1 MDVGTYIAVFCESD
15 RINQGRMRFQ
25 RLHRALRLGAR
36 FDKVYERD
44 PDLLDLLLQTIE
56 TVQLSLNILVQLTD
70 YGRLA
75 FKSIASTRKSH
86 SDQREHRIL
95 RA

>member
-15 RINQGRMRFQ
+15 RSNQGRMRFK
-25 RLHRALRLGAR
+25 RLHRAPRIGAR
-36 FDKVYERD
+36 FDEICERD
-44 PDLLDLLLQTIE
+44 PDLLNLRVQTIE
-56 TVQLSLNILVQLTD
+56 TVHLSLYILVQLTD
-70 YGRLA
+70 YGGLA
-75 FKSIASTRKSH
+75 FKSIASTRTSH